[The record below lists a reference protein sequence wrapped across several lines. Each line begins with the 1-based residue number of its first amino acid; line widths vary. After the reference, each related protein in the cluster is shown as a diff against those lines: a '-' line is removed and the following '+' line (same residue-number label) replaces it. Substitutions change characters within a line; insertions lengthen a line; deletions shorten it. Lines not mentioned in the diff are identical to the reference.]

1 MYDLGRKLSDF
12 RKAKGFTVKTL
23 ATNLCDESTIYRME
37 QGKQLP
43 RLEILNDICSKLE
56 IPFKA
61 LLPLNKEMELLKR
74 LCREHTY
81 NEDYLS
87 LGYAIDEC
95 KKVLNEIDSDYSKEE
110 FRKFI
115 QWQNAILLHKSEE
128 KPLDALRVLNDLVNL
143 KSSNSELDFNIL
155 NSIALINLSIHRI
168 EEAHRIYKVIYMK
181 SQNHIVVEDPTLTP
195 RIGYNYA
202 HTLFKLER
210 YFDALDVI
218 NQVLYHLESHQSM
231 YILGKVY
238 HMTGLLFKKCG
249 YLGEA
254 VESFHNAV
262 LVFTLTNDNSNIK
275 RAEKDLAN
283 LKKIIV

>member
-1 MYDLGRKLSDF
+1 MYDLGRKVSDY

-23 ATNLCDESTIYRME
+23 AENLCDESTIYRLE

-43 RLEILNDICSKLE
+43 RLEILNDICTKLE
-56 IPFKA
+56 MPFKA
-61 LLPLNKEMELLKR
+61 LFPLNEEVEELKR

-87 LGYAIDEC
+87 LKFTIDEC
-95 KKVLNEIDSDYSKEE
+95 KKVLNDIDSVYTKEE

-115 QWQNAILLHKSEE
+115 QWQHAILLHKNVG
-128 KPLDALRVLNDLVNL
+128 KPLDALRVLNSLANL
-143 KSSNSELDFNIL
+143 KTSNSELDFNIL
-155 NSIALINLSIHRI
+155 NSIALINLSI
-168 EEAHRIYKVIYMK
+168 EKVEVAHRIYNVINK
-181 SQNHIVVEDPTLTP
+181 KLQNHIVVEDPTLTP
-195 RIGYNYA
+195 RVGYNYA

-210 YFDALDVI
+210 YLDALDVI
-218 NQVLYHLESHQSM
+218 NKVLYYLESHQSM

-238 HMTGLLFKKCG
+238 HLNGLLLKKCG

-254 VESFHNAV
+254 AESFQNAI
-262 LVFTLTNDNSNIK
+262 LGFTLTKDKSNIN

-283 LKKIIV
+283 IIKVIV